1 MKADLIAALIRSQG
15 YAVVPD
21 LVPRAL
27 AKDLRDRVLKLQ
39 AEDERTYGKEY
50 LYAIGQEGFVVN
62 VGNRGDAF
70 EHLLNSRPFD
80 DLLEQLLGPDAHLY
94 LYQGVIVPPGGGK
107 GAYPWKWHCDLY
119 HVSQAVADAN
129 FIPGINVLLYVDDV

>member
-27 AKDLRDRVLKLQ
+27 AKDLRDRVLELQ

-62 VGNRGDAF
+62 VGNRGEAF

-94 LYQGVIVPPGGGK
+94 LYQGVIGAAGRRQGRLSLEVALRPVPRQPGGRGCQLHSRHQRS
-107 GAYPWKWHCDLY
+107 ALCR
-119 HVSQAVADAN
+119 
-129 FIPGINVLLYVDDV
+129 